1 MAVLSYTFC
10 FVDLVWVCVYFYIR
24 FDVQCSF
31 WIFLWYV
38 FYHECWEWDV
48 FDISAAVIFTST
60 NISYLIF
67 SFSCLWQCWVLQT
80 LFLTSR
86 GLMPSGVVVKCC
98 TRWRFFAVD
107 QESVF
112 NVHVLTYLPAWELCS
127 LKNILLHW
135 RLRRNWK
142 KYYLCDATRREYMI
156 WWTLDIWPSLW
167 QYWHWESFSLFDKKM
182 ACNLKTSNQIL
193 THTVIYLIE
202 VL

>member
-112 NVHVLTYLPAWELCS
+112 NVYVLTYLPAWELCS

-142 KYYLCDATRREYMI
+142 KILSVWCNSAWIYDMVNSWHLTF
-156 WWTLDIWPSLW
+156 TL
-167 QYWHWESFSLFDKKM
+167 
-182 ACNLKTSNQIL
+182 TIL
-193 THTVIYLIE
+193 TLGVVFFIW
-202 VL
+202 